1 MIKTIRILLVV
12 VLIFCFSYLLGK
24 ALELDKVRY
33 GKYDTTIMLI
43 EYAYFEG
50 QKDALNGDIRIKKE
64 EGSEN
69 YIWSR
74 SPWDD
79 DDKIIFDPKK
89 HFLEMTEDLKPK

>member
-1 MIKTIRILLVV
+1 MIQAIRILLVIILTS
-12 VLIFCFSYLLGK
+12 VLIYLIGK
-24 ALELDKVRY
+24 AIELDKERY

-50 QKDALNGDIRIKKE
+50 QKDALSGDIRIKKE
-64 EGSEN
+64 ECSED

-79 DDKIIFDPKK
+79 KDEIIFDPKK
-89 HFLEMTEDLKPK
+89 HFLGMKQD